1 MEISKSAYAKAFII
15 SFSFTIIGVLLK
27 INHIGN
33 ATIILAIGLILTLIY
48 IIIGIKEVNSSTK
61 LQSSDKVLWTIGFLF
76 FNFFVGIFY
85 LIKRK
90 NIVQKISCNLITF
103 LSNVT
108 FVFVN
113 FWHFG
118 NSTITCLKANHVSR
132 NVHFCVGKLSSK
144 PNR

>member
-1 MEISKSAYAKAFII
+1 MEISKSAYAQAFMI

-33 ATIILAIGLILTLIY
+33 ATIILAIGLISTLIY

-90 NIVQKISCNLITF
+90 NIV
-103 LSNVT
+103 
-108 FVFVN
+108 
-113 FWHFG
+113 
-118 NSTITCLKANHVSR
+118 
-132 NVHFCVGKLSSK
+132 
-144 PNR
+144 

>member
-1 MEISKSAYAKAFII
+1 MEISKSAYAQAFMI

-33 ATIILAIGLILTLIY
+33 ATIILAIGLISTLIY

-61 LQSSDKVLWTIGFLF
+61 LESSDKVLWTIGFLF

-90 NIVQKISCNLITF
+90 NIV
-103 LSNVT
+103 
-108 FVFVN
+108 
-113 FWHFG
+113 
-118 NSTITCLKANHVSR
+118 
-132 NVHFCVGKLSSK
+132 
-144 PNR
+144 

>member
-15 SFSFTIIGVLLK
+15 AFSFTIIGVLLK

-90 NIVQKISCNLITF
+90 NIV
-103 LSNVT
+103 
-108 FVFVN
+108 
-113 FWHFG
+113 
-118 NSTITCLKANHVSR
+118 
-132 NVHFCVGKLSSK
+132 
-144 PNR
+144 